1 VAAAVVDTVACAVRL
16 AVTEPDRVRL
26 DVPVRVCV
34 SELVTVMEGVQELVS
49 DRLFVGDSVVV
60 AVFEGVA
67 WPVPDPLTVRVPLF
81 VIDGVGCALRL
92 LLGVTVELA
101 VRVVVEV
108 LDQGLGVWLV
118 EAVLEAVLV
127 RLAVI
132 EDVTVGVWLWVSNAE
147 GVWVVVW
154 VMVREA
160 VRLPELVRLGVPV
173 LRALTVLETEGVCER
188 VLVPVVVP
196 VTEIV
201 WVVVRVLVGSAD
213 EERVG
218 VIVA

>member
-1 VAAAVVDTVACAVRL
+1 
-16 AVTEPDRVRL
+16 
-26 DVPVRVCV
+26 
-34 SELVTVMEGVQELVS
+34 
-49 DRLFVGDSVVV
+49 
-60 AVFEGVA
+60 
-67 WPVPDPLTVRVPLF
+67 
-81 VIDGVGCALRL
+81 
-92 LLGVTVELA
+92 
-101 VRVVVEV
+101 
-108 LDQGLGVWLV
+108 
-118 EAVLEAVLV
+118 
-127 RLAVI
+127 VI
-132 EDVTVGVWLWVSNAE
+132 EDVTVAVWLRVERAE

-154 VMVREA
+154 VIVKEA

-188 VLVPVVVP
+188 VLVSVAVP